1 MIKKLNIFLLL
12 NICLVGSVFS
22 KELPTLFEV
31 KIPADQ
37 YTNTNDGLNKAFNQ
51 LIKKLS
57 GSRSKKYL
65 WRIGDAKLKKIDFVS
80 SYSIES
86 FEDSETLIAQFNA
99 STLIP
104 ELRDLGIPLIGF
116 NRPVILFLLKVDT
129 GESKPIFLEDSH
141 TSSSVSSEIVSIL
154 TTIGKERGVYLEL
167 PTFDLEDQN
176 LFGQPN
182 ILFEPSQYI
191 QDKFYNDGFLSIQIS
206 RVGINQWS
214 IDGDL
219 QSSSPIR
226 EEMLLDFLEEQIHL
240 YLDDFLE
247 VTPLAAGLLGDEILL
262 SVHGLKSFQ
271 DFQFVELEL
280 DKIFSIKSKH
290 YHLFSPSQI
299 EYRTQL
305 FQTKDSL
312 LKELRGSSALI
323 VKSFDDQLNKLTL
336 EYIN

>member
-1 MIKKLNIFLLL
+1 MIKNLGFFFLLYL
-12 NICLVGSVFS
+12 SLSNPVYA
-22 KELPTLFEV
+22 KELSTLFEV

-154 TTIGKERGVYLEL
+154 STIGKERGVYLEL

-191 QDKFYNDGFLSIQIS
+191 QDKFYNDGFLSVQIS

-280 DKIFSIKSKH
+280 DKIFAIKSKQ

>member
-1 MIKKLNIFLLL
+1 MIKNLGFFFLLYL
-12 NICLVGSVFS
+12 SLSNPVYA
-22 KELPTLFEV
+22 KELSTLFEV

-86 FEDSETLIAQFNA
+86 FEDSEMLIAQFNA

-280 DKIFSIKSKH
+280 DKIFAIKSKQ

-299 EYRTQL
+299 EYRAQL

>member
-1 MIKKLNIFLLL
+1 MIKNLGFFFLLYL
-12 NICLVGSVFS
+12 SLSNPVYA
-22 KELPTLFEV
+22 KELSTLFEV

-154 TTIGKERGVYLEL
+154 STIGKERGVYLEL

-191 QDKFYNDGFLSIQIS
+191 QDKFYNDGFLSVQIS

-280 DKIFSIKSKH
+280 DKIFAIKSKQ
-290 YHLFSPSQI
+290 YNLFYPSQI
-299 EYRTQL
+299 EYRAQL

>member
-1 MIKKLNIFLLL
+1 MIKNLGFFFLLYL
-12 NICLVGSVFS
+12 SLSSPVYA
-22 KELPTLFEV
+22 KELSTLFEV

-65 WRIGDAKLKKIDFVS
+65 WRIGDTKLKKIDFVS

-86 FEDSETLIAQFNA
+86 FEDSEMLIAQFNA

-116 NRPVILFLLKVDT
+116 NRPVILFLLKIDT

-141 TSSSVSSEIVSIL
+141 TYSSLSAEIVSIL

-176 LFGQPN
+176 LLDQPN

-219 QSSSPIR
+219 QSSSLIR

-247 VTPLAAGLLGDEILL
+247 VRPLAAGLLGDEILL

>member
-1 MIKKLNIFLLL
+1 MIKNLGFFFLLYL
-12 NICLVGSVFS
+12 SLSNPVYA
-22 KELPTLFEV
+22 KELSTLFEV

-191 QDKFYNDGFLSIQIS
+191 QDKFYNDGFLSVQIS

-280 DKIFSIKSKH
+280 DKIFAIKSKQ

-299 EYRTQL
+299 EYRAQL

>member
-1 MIKKLNIFLLL
+1 MIKNLGFFFLLYL
-12 NICLVGSVFS
+12 SLSNPVYA
-22 KELPTLFEV
+22 KELSTLFEV

-154 TTIGKERGVYLEL
+154 STIGKERGVYLEL

-182 ILFEPSQYI
+182 ILFEPSLYI
-191 QDKFYNDGFLSIQIS
+191 QDKFYNDGFLSVQIS
-206 RVGINQWS
+206 RVRINQWS

-280 DKIFSIKSKH
+280 DKIFAIKSKQ

-299 EYRTQL
+299 EYRAQL

>member
-1 MIKKLNIFLLL
+1 MIKNLGFFFLLYL
-12 NICLVGSVFS
+12 SLSNPVYA
-22 KELPTLFEV
+22 KELSTLFEV

-116 NRPVILFLLKVDT
+116 NRPVILFLLKIDT

-154 TTIGKERGVYLEL
+154 STIGKERGVYLEL

-191 QDKFYNDGFLSIQIS
+191 QDKFYNDGFLSVQIS

-280 DKIFSIKSKH
+280 DKIFAIKSKQ

-299 EYRTQL
+299 EYRAQL

>member
-1 MIKKLNIFLLL
+1 MIKNLGFFFLLYL
-12 NICLVGSVFS
+12 SLSNPVYA
-22 KELPTLFEV
+22 KELSTLFEV

-154 TTIGKERGVYLEL
+154 STIGKERGVYLEL

-191 QDKFYNDGFLSIQIS
+191 QDKFYNDGFLSVQIS

-280 DKIFSIKSKH
+280 DKIFAIKSKQ

-299 EYRTQL
+299 EYRAQL

-312 LKELRGSSALI
+312 LKELRGSSDLI

>member
-1 MIKKLNIFLLL
+1 MIKNLGFFFLLYL
-12 NICLVGSVFS
+12 SLSSPVYA
-22 KELPTLFEV
+22 KELSTLFEV

-65 WRIGDAKLKKIDFVS
+65 WKIGDTKLKKIDFVS

-116 NRPVILFLLKVDT
+116 NRPVILFLLKIDT

-167 PTFDLEDQN
+167 PIFDLEDQN
-176 LFGQPN
+176 LLDQPN

-219 QSSSPIR
+219 QSISLIR

-247 VTPLAAGLLGDEILL
+247 VRPLAAGLLGDEILL

>member
-1 MIKKLNIFLLL
+1 MIKNLGFFFLLYL
-12 NICLVGSVFS
+12 SLSNPVYA
-22 KELPTLFEV
+22 KELSTLFEV

-65 WRIGDAKLKKIDFVS
+65 WRICDAKLKKIDFVS

-154 TTIGKERGVYLEL
+154 STIGKERGVYLEL

-191 QDKFYNDGFLSIQIS
+191 QDKFYNDGFLSVQIS

-280 DKIFSIKSKH
+280 DKIFAIKSKQ

-299 EYRTQL
+299 EYRAQL

-312 LKELRGSSALI
+312 LKELRGSSDLI

>member
-1 MIKKLNIFLLL
+1 MIKNLGFFFLLYL
-12 NICLVGSVFS
+12 SLSNPVYA
-22 KELPTLFEV
+22 KELSTLFEV

-65 WRIGDAKLKKIDFVS
+65 WRIGDAKFKKIDFVS

-86 FEDSETLIAQFNA
+86 FEDSETLIVQFNA

-116 NRPVILFLLKVDT
+116 NRPVILFLLKIDT

-219 QSSSPIR
+219 QSTSPIR
-226 EEMLLDFLEEQIHL
+226 EEMLLDFLKEQIHL

-247 VTPLAAGLLGDEILL
+247 VRPLAAGLLGDEILL

>member
-1 MIKKLNIFLLL
+1 MIKNLGFFFLLYL
-12 NICLVGSVFS
+12 SLSSPVYA
-22 KELPTLFEV
+22 KELSTLFEV

-65 WRIGDAKLKKIDFVS
+65 WRIGDTKLKKIDFVS
-80 SYSIES
+80 SYSIEN
-86 FEDSETLIAQFNA
+86 FEDSEMLIAQFNA

-116 NRPVILFLLKVDT
+116 NRPVILFLLKIDT
-129 GESKPIFLEDSH
+129 GESKPIFLEDGH
-141 TSSSVSSEIVSIL
+141 TYSSLSSEIVSVL

-176 LFGQPN
+176 LLDQPN

-219 QSSSPIR
+219 QSISLIR

-247 VTPLAAGLLGDEILL
+247 VRPLAAGLLGDEILL

>member
-1 MIKKLNIFLLL
+1 MIKNLGFFFLLYL
-12 NICLVGSVFS
+12 SLSNPVYA
-22 KELPTLFEV
+22 KELSTLFEV

-86 FEDSETLIAQFNA
+86 FEDSEMLIAQFNA

-116 NRPVILFLLKVDT
+116 NRPVILFLLKIDT
-129 GESKPIFLEDSH
+129 GESKPIFLEDGH
-141 TSSSVSSEIVSIL
+141 TYSSLSSEIVSIL

-219 QSSSPIR
+219 QSSSLIR
-226 EEMLLDFLEEQIHL
+226 EEMLLDFLKEQIHL

-247 VTPLAAGLLGDEILL
+247 VRPLAAGLLGDEILL

-280 DKIFSIKSKH
+280 DKIFSIKSKQ

>member
-1 MIKKLNIFLLL
+1 MIKNLGFFFLLYL
-12 NICLVGSVFS
+12 SLSNPVYA
-22 KELPTLFEV
+22 KELSTLFEV

-154 TTIGKERGVYLEL
+154 STIGKERGVYLEL

-182 ILFEPSQYI
+182 ILFEPSQYN
-191 QDKFYNDGFLSIQIS
+191 QDKFYNDGFLSVQIS

-280 DKIFSIKSKH
+280 DKIFAIKSKQ

-299 EYRTQL
+299 EYRAQL

>member
-1 MIKKLNIFLLL
+1 MIKNLGFFFLLYL
-12 NICLVGSVFS
+12 SLSSPVYA
-22 KELPTLFEV
+22 KELSTLFEV

-154 TTIGKERGVYLEL
+154 STIGKERGVYLEL

-191 QDKFYNDGFLSIQIS
+191 QDKFYNDGFLSVQIS

-280 DKIFSIKSKH
+280 DKIFAIKSKQ

-299 EYRTQL
+299 EYRAQL

>member
-1 MIKKLNIFLLL
+1 MIKNLGFFFLLYL
-12 NICLVGSVFS
+12 SLSSPVYA
-22 KELPTLFEV
+22 KELSTLFEV

-86 FEDSETLIAQFNA
+86 FEDSEMLIAQFNA

-116 NRPVILFLLKVDT
+116 NRPVILFLLKIDT
-129 GESKPIFLEDSH
+129 GESKPIFLEDGH
-141 TSSSVSSEIVSIL
+141 TYSSLSSEIVSIL

-182 ILFEPSQYI
+182 ILFDPSQYI

-206 RVGINQWS
+206 RVGINHWS

-219 QSSSPIR
+219 QSTSPIR

-247 VTPLAAGLLGDEILL
+247 VRPLAAGLLGDEILL

-280 DKIFSIKSKH
+280 DKIFSIKSKQ

>member
-1 MIKKLNIFLLL
+1 MIKNLGFFFLLYL
-12 NICLVGSVFS
+12 SLSNPVYA
-22 KELPTLFEV
+22 KELSTLFEV

-116 NRPVILFLLKVDT
+116 NRPVILFLLKIDT

-280 DKIFSIKSKH
+280 DKIFAIKSKQ

>member
-1 MIKKLNIFLLL
+1 MIKNLGFFFLLYL
-12 NICLVGSVFS
+12 SLSNPVYA
-22 KELPTLFEV
+22 KELSTLFEV

-80 SYSIES
+80 SFSIES
-86 FEDSETLIAQFNA
+86 FEDSETLIGQFNA

-154 TTIGKERGVYLEL
+154 STIGKERGVYLEL

-280 DKIFSIKSKH
+280 DKIFAIKSKQ

-299 EYRTQL
+299 EYRAQL

>member
-1 MIKKLNIFLLL
+1 MIKNLGFFFLLYL
-12 NICLVGSVFS
+12 SLSNPVYA
-22 KELPTLFEV
+22 KELSTLFEV

-86 FEDSETLIAQFNA
+86 FEDSEMLIAQFNA

-176 LFGQPN
+176 LLNQPN

-280 DKIFSIKSKH
+280 DKIFAIKSKQ

-299 EYRTQL
+299 EYRAQL

>member
-1 MIKKLNIFLLL
+1 MIKNLGFFFLLYL
-12 NICLVGSVFS
+12 SLSNPVYA
-22 KELPTLFEV
+22 KELSTLFEV

-154 TTIGKERGVYLEL
+154 STIGKERGVYLEL
-167 PTFDLEDQN
+167 PTLDLEDQN

-191 QDKFYNDGFLSIQIS
+191 QDKFYNDGFLSVQIS

-280 DKIFSIKSKH
+280 DKIFAIKSKQ

-299 EYRTQL
+299 EYRAQL

>member
-1 MIKKLNIFLLL
+1 MIKNLGFFFLLYL
-12 NICLVGSVFS
+12 SLSNPVYA
-22 KELPTLFEV
+22 KELSTLFEV

-116 NRPVILFLLKVDT
+116 NRPVILFLLKIDT

-191 QDKFYNDGFLSIQIS
+191 QDKFYNDGFLSVQIS

-280 DKIFSIKSKH
+280 DKIFAIKSKQ

-299 EYRTQL
+299 EYRAQL

>member
-1 MIKKLNIFLLL
+1 MIKNLGFFFLLYL
-12 NICLVGSVFS
+12 SLSNPVYA
-22 KELPTLFEV
+22 KELSTLFEV

-154 TTIGKERGVYLEL
+154 STIGKERGVYLEL

-191 QDKFYNDGFLSIQIS
+191 QDKFYNDGFLSVQIS

-280 DKIFSIKSKH
+280 DKIFAIKSKQ

-299 EYRTQL
+299 EYRAQL

-323 VKSFDDQLNKLTL
+323 VKSFDDQLNKLIL

>member
-1 MIKKLNIFLLL
+1 MIKNLGFFFLLYL
-12 NICLVGSVFS
+12 SLSNPVYA
-22 KELPTLFEV
+22 KELSTLFEV

-86 FEDSETLIAQFNA
+86 FEDSEMLIAQFNA

-154 TTIGKERGVYLEL
+154 STIGKERGVYLEL

-191 QDKFYNDGFLSIQIS
+191 QDKFYNDGFLSVQIS

-280 DKIFSIKSKH
+280 DKIFAIKSKQ

-299 EYRTQL
+299 EYRAQL

>member
-1 MIKKLNIFLLL
+1 MIKNLGFFFLLYL
-12 NICLVGSVFS
+12 SLSNPVYA
-22 KELPTLFEV
+22 KELSTLFEV

-154 TTIGKERGVYLEL
+154 STIGKERGVYLEL

-219 QSSSPIR
+219 QSSSLIR

-247 VTPLAAGLLGDEILL
+247 VRPLAAGLLGDEILL

-280 DKIFSIKSKH
+280 DKIFAIKSKQ

-299 EYRTQL
+299 EYRAQL

>member
-1 MIKKLNIFLLL
+1 MIKNLGFFFLLYL
-12 NICLVGSVFS
+12 SLSSPVYA
-22 KELPTLFEV
+22 KELSTLFEV

-65 WRIGDAKLKKIDFVS
+65 WRIGDTKLKKIDFVS

-86 FEDSETLIAQFNA
+86 FEDSKMLIAQFNA

-116 NRPVILFLLKVDT
+116 NRPVILFLLKIDT

-176 LFGQPN
+176 LLDQPN

-219 QSSSPIR
+219 QSSSLIR

-247 VTPLAAGLLGDEILL
+247 VRPLAAGLLGDEILL

>member
-1 MIKKLNIFLLL
+1 MIKNLGFFFLLYL
-12 NICLVGSVFS
+12 SLSSPVYA
-22 KELPTLFEV
+22 KELSTLFEV

-65 WRIGDAKLKKIDFVS
+65 WKIGDTKLKKIDFVS

-86 FEDSETLIAQFNA
+86 FEDSEMLIAQFNA

-116 NRPVILFLLKVDT
+116 NRPVILFLLKIDT

-141 TSSSVSSEIVSIL
+141 TYSSLLSEIVSIL

-176 LFGQPN
+176 LLDQPN

-219 QSSSPIR
+219 QSSSLIR

-247 VTPLAAGLLGDEILL
+247 VRPLAAGLLGDEILL

-290 YHLFSPSQI
+290 YNLFSPSQI

>member
-1 MIKKLNIFLLL
+1 MIKNLGFFFLLYL
-12 NICLVGSVFS
+12 SLSNPVYA
-22 KELPTLFEV
+22 KELSTLFEV

-154 TTIGKERGVYLEL
+154 STIGKERGVYLEL

-219 QSSSPIR
+219 QSSSLIR

-280 DKIFSIKSKH
+280 DKIFAIKSKQ

-299 EYRTQL
+299 EYRAQL

>member
-1 MIKKLNIFLLL
+1 MIKNLGFFFLLYL
-12 NICLVGSVFS
+12 SLSSPVYA
-22 KELPTLFEV
+22 KELSTLFEV

-65 WRIGDAKLKKIDFVS
+65 WRIGDTKLKKIDFVS

-86 FEDSETLIAQFNA
+86 FEDSEMLIAQFNA

-116 NRPVILFLLKVDT
+116 NRPVILFLLKIDT
-129 GESKPIFLEDSH
+129 GESKPIFLEDGH
-141 TSSSVSSEIVSIL
+141 TYSSLSSEIVSIL

-176 LFGQPN
+176 LLDQPN

-219 QSSSPIR
+219 QSSSLIR

-247 VTPLAAGLLGDEILL
+247 VRPLAAGLLGDEILL

>member
-1 MIKKLNIFLLL
+1 MIKNLGFFFLLYL
-12 NICLVGSVFS
+12 SLSSPVYA
-22 KELPTLFEV
+22 KELSTLFEV

-65 WRIGDAKLKKIDFVS
+65 WKIGDTKLKKIDFVS

-86 FEDSETLIAQFNA
+86 FEDSEMLIAQFNA

-116 NRPVILFLLKVDT
+116 NRPVILFLLKIDT

-176 LFGQPN
+176 LLNQPN

-219 QSSSPIR
+219 QSSSLIR

-247 VTPLAAGLLGDEILL
+247 VRPLAAGLLGDEILL

>member
-1 MIKKLNIFLLL
+1 MIKNLGFFFLLYL
-12 NICLVGSVFS
+12 SLSSPVYA
-22 KELPTLFEV
+22 KELSTLFEV

-57 GSRSKKYL
+57 GSRNKKYL
-65 WRIGDAKLKKIDFVS
+65 WRIGDTKLKKIDFVS

-86 FEDSETLIAQFNA
+86 FEDSEMLIAQFNA

-116 NRPVILFLLKVDT
+116 NRPVILFLLKIDT

-141 TSSSVSSEIVSIL
+141 TYSSLLSEIVSIL

-176 LFGQPN
+176 LLNQPN

-219 QSSSPIR
+219 QSSSLIR

-247 VTPLAAGLLGDEILL
+247 VRPLAAGLLGDEILL

>member
-1 MIKKLNIFLLL
+1 MIKNLGFFFLLYL
-12 NICLVGSVFS
+12 SLSSPVYA
-22 KELPTLFEV
+22 KELSTLFEV

-86 FEDSETLIAQFNA
+86 FEDSEMLIAQFNA

-116 NRPVILFLLKVDT
+116 NRPVILFLLKIDT

-141 TSSSVSSEIVSIL
+141 TYSSLLSEIVSIL

-176 LFGQPN
+176 LLNQPN

-219 QSSSPIR
+219 QSSSLIR

-280 DKIFSIKSKH
+280 DKIFAIKSKQ

-299 EYRTQL
+299 EYRAQL

>member
-1 MIKKLNIFLLL
+1 MIKNLGFFFLLYL
-12 NICLVGSVFS
+12 SLSNPVYA
-22 KELPTLFEV
+22 KELSTLFEV

-116 NRPVILFLLKVDT
+116 NRPVILFLLKVVT

-154 TTIGKERGVYLEL
+154 STIGKERGVYLEL

-280 DKIFSIKSKH
+280 DKIFAIKSKQ

-299 EYRTQL
+299 EYRAQL

>member
-1 MIKKLNIFLLL
+1 MIKNLGFFFLLYL
-12 NICLVGSVFS
+12 SLSNPVYA
-22 KELPTLFEV
+22 KELSTLFEV

-65 WRIGDAKLKKIDFVS
+65 WKIGDTKLKKIDFVS

-86 FEDSETLIAQFNA
+86 FEDSEMLIAQFNA

-116 NRPVILFLLKVDT
+116 NRPVILFLLKIDT

-154 TTIGKERGVYLEL
+154 STIGKERGVYLEL

-219 QSSSPIR
+219 QSSSLIR

-247 VTPLAAGLLGDEILL
+247 VRPLAAGLLGDEILL

-280 DKIFSIKSKH
+280 DKIFAIKSKQ

-299 EYRTQL
+299 EYRAQL

>member
-1 MIKKLNIFLLL
+1 MIKNLGFFFLLYL
-12 NICLVGSVFS
+12 SLSSPVYA
-22 KELPTLFEV
+22 KELSTLFEV

-65 WRIGDAKLKKIDFVS
+65 WKIGDTKLKKIDFVS

-86 FEDSETLIAQFNA
+86 FEDSEMLIAQFNA

-116 NRPVILFLLKVDT
+116 NRPVILFLLKIDT

-141 TSSSVSSEIVSIL
+141 TYSSLLSEIVSIL

-176 LFGQPN
+176 LLNQPN

-219 QSSSPIR
+219 QSSSLIR

-247 VTPLAAGLLGDEILL
+247 VRPLAAGLLGDEILL

>member
-1 MIKKLNIFLLL
+1 MFL
-12 NICLVGSVFS
+12 IH
-22 KELPTLFEV
+22 
-31 KIPADQ
+31 I
-37 YTNTNDGLNKAFNQ
+37 
-51 LIKKLS
+51 
-57 GSRSKKYL
+57 YL
-65 WRIGDAKLKKIDFVS
+65 
-80 SYSIES
+80 
-86 FEDSETLIAQFNA
+86 
-99 STLIP
+99 
-104 ELRDLGIPLIGF
+104 
-116 NRPVILFLLKVDT
+116 
-129 GESKPIFLEDSH
+129 H
-141 TSSSVSSEIVSIL
+141 
-154 TTIGKERGVYLEL
+154 
-167 PTFDLEDQN
+167 
-176 LFGQPN
+176 

-191 QDKFYNDGFLSIQIS
+191 QDKFYNDGFLSVQIS

>member
-1 MIKKLNIFLLL
+1 MIKNLGFFFLLYL
-12 NICLVGSVFS
+12 SLSNPVYA
-22 KELPTLFEV
+22 KELSTLFEV

-154 TTIGKERGVYLEL
+154 STIGKERGVYLEL

-191 QDKFYNDGFLSIQIS
+191 QDKFYNDGFLSVQIS

-280 DKIFSIKSKH
+280 DKIFAIKSKQ

-299 EYRTQL
+299 EYRAQL

>member
-1 MIKKLNIFLLL
+1 MIKNLGFFFLLYL
-12 NICLVGSVFS
+12 SLSSPVYA
-22 KELPTLFEV
+22 KELSTLFEV

-65 WRIGDAKLKKIDFVS
+65 WRIGDTKLKKIDFVS

-86 FEDSETLIAQFNA
+86 FEDSEMLIAQFNA

-116 NRPVILFLLKVDT
+116 NRPVILFLLKIDT

-141 TSSSVSSEIVSIL
+141 TYSSLSSEIVSIL

-176 LFGQPN
+176 LLDQPN

-219 QSSSPIR
+219 QSSFLIR

-247 VTPLAAGLLGDEILL
+247 VRPLAAGLLGDEILL